1 MGIKEILKNKSKTDI
16 LVSERVR
23 KKIEEKGLSIDDV
36 LDKIFDLGNLIIEAR
51 QNGSY
56 ELIYN
61 YSSRYKLVV
70 ILFINSNIRLATA
83 WKSSKVVDKLLKK
96 ATYIYDYRK
105 RISLDKINK

>member
-70 ILFINSNIRLATA
+70 ILFIN
-83 WKSSKVVDKLLKK
+83 
-96 ATYIYDYRK
+96 
-105 RISLDKINK
+105 